1 MLVFQ
6 QEGSK
11 GCGTQNSG
19 VLMQAELV
27 SEIWNIQYFLG
38 KETGES
44 WRVLHFLERWVLIM
58 ILRGLE

>member
-1 MLVFQ
+1 
-6 QEGSK
+6 
-11 GCGTQNSG
+11 
-19 VLMQAELV
+19 MQAELV